1 MCSGAA
7 GFLINSRASVAAYL
21 SVKLLCKSIGRQ
33 KEKSKEIE
41 IVANVGGKYQRGK
54 KSKDSF
60 LLMICCQVLECFC
73 YAVVEGQLFIGQWV
87 ECNVVLVRWVS

>member
-7 GFLINSRASVAAYL
+7 GFLINSRASVAVYL
-21 SVKLLCKSIGRQ
+21 SVKLLSIGRQ

-54 KSKDSF
+54 KSNDSF
-60 LLMICCQVLECFC
+60 LIMICCQVLECFC
-73 YAVVEGQLFIGQWV
+73 YAIVEGQLFIGQWV

>member
-41 IVANVGGKYQRGK
+41 IVANVGGKYQREK
-54 KSKDSF
+54 KVKIQFPFNDLLSGIGVF
-60 LLMICCQVLECFC
+60 LLR
-73 YAVVEGQLFIGQWV
+73 
-87 ECNVVLVRWVS
+87 NS